1 MKISI
6 DSEVGLILFSESY
19 DIDELDT
26 LMSFLDSDKLKNLN
40 HILIDASKLTSINII
55 GGELFLLKEKLKDPI
70 QGELVFCGLSKSFEQ
85 ILSTFGEQYSFN
97 KMKKFNRREEALEY
111 LESLK
116 N

>member
-40 HILIDASKLTSINII
+40 HILIDASKLTSININMA
-55 GGELFLLKEKLKDPI
+55 
-70 QGELVFCGLSKSFEQ
+70 VS
-85 ILSTFGEQYSFN
+85 ILYP
-97 KMKKFNRREEALEY
+97 
-111 LESLK
+111 
-116 N
+116 